1 MMETRFIQTRIW
13 GFVLMGLLF
22 GGGLSGSTARAES
35 ARSKNNSGVEA
46 YKQGKMDV
54 AVEQFRQAKAADP
67 ENLVLDYNLGV
78 AQAAQGEVEG
88 ALQDLGRAALA
99 RDAQV
104 AARAAYSE
112 GVLSYQEAQKKLE
125 AKDTQNALKMA
136 ERAVLANREALRKN
150 PADADARVNYELA
163 RRLQKQLQEQM
174 KNQQNQKDQQD
185 KQDKKDQQKQDKQD
199 QQKQDSQKQDKN
211 DQQQDKQNQ
220 QQDKQDQQKQDKN
233 DQKQDQQNQDQ
244 QKQDQ
249 QNPKQDQQDQK
260 QDKNSQQK
268 DQQGQQQQNQNQ
280 QDQQNSQQ
288 NTQQNQQ
295 KDAQQEQKDTPQ
307 PDSKKD
313 AQEQKGSAAKPE
325 QPDKAGEK
333 TPQAAAQEKQGKE
346 GEPQDATLS
355 ILNLLSDNDTK
366 ALKRALARRQA
377 LQVQRPEK
385 DW

>member
-1 MMETRFIQTRIW
+1 MTMKARLVQTRIP
-13 GFVLMGLLF
+13 GFVLMGLL
-22 GGGLSGSTARAES
+22 LASGMSGRTVFAES

-46 YKQGKMDV
+46 YKQGKMEV

-125 AKDTQNALKMA
+125 AKDPQGALKMA

-163 RRLQKQLQEQM
+163 RGLQKQIQEQM

-185 KQDKKDQQKQDKQD
+185 KQNQKDQQDQQDKQDQKDQQKQNKQD
-199 QQKQDSQKQDKN
+199 QQKQDQQKQDQNDQKQDKQDPQKQDKN
-211 DQQQDKQNQ
+211 DP
-220 QQDKQDQQKQDKN
+220 KQDPQKP
-233 DQKQDQQNQDQ
+233 DQ

-249 QNPKQDQQDQK
+249 QNPKQD
-260 QDKNSQQK
+260 QK

-280 QDQQNSQQ
+280 QDQQDA
-288 NTQQNQQ
+288 QQNQQQQDSQNPQEQ
-295 KDAQQEQKDTPQ
+295 KDAQQEQKDQQQNP
-307 PDSKKD
+307 KD

-333 TPQAAAQEKQGKE
+333 KPPAAAQEKQGKE

>member
-1 MMETRFIQTRIW
+1 
-13 GFVLMGLLF
+13 
-22 GGGLSGSTARAES
+22 
-35 ARSKNNSGVEA
+35 GVEA
-46 YKQGKMDV
+46 YKQGKMEV

-125 AKDTQNALKMA
+125 AKDPQGALKMA

-163 RRLQKQLQEQM
+163 RGLQKQLQEQM

-199 QQKQDSQKQDKN
+199 
-211 DQQQDKQNQ
+211 
-220 QQDKQDQQKQDKN
+220 KQDQQKQDQN
-233 DQKQDQQNQDQ
+233 DQQQDQQNPQKQDKNDPKQDPQKPDQ

-249 QNPKQDQQDQK
+249 QNPKQD
-260 QDKNSQQK
+260 QK

-280 QDQQNSQQ
+280 QDQQDA
-288 NTQQNQQ
+288 QQNQQQQDSQNPQEQ
-295 KDAQQEQKDTPQ
+295 KDAQQEQKDQQQNP
-307 PDSKKD
+307 KD

-333 TPQAAAQEKQGKE
+333 KPPAAAQEKQGKE

>member
-1 MMETRFIQTRIW
+1 MKARLVQTRIP
-13 GFVLMGLLF
+13 GFVLMGLL
-22 GGGLSGSTARAES
+22 LASGMSGRTVFAES

-46 YKQGKMDV
+46 YKQGKMEV

-125 AKDTQNALKMA
+125 AKDPQGALKMA

-163 RRLQKQLQEQM
+163 RGLQKQLQEQM

-199 QQKQDSQKQDKN
+199 QQKQD
-211 DQQQDKQNQ
+211 QQ
-220 QQDKQDQQKQDKN
+220 KQDQQKQDQN
-233 DQKQDQQNQDQ
+233 DQKQD
-244 QKQDQ
+244 KQD
-249 QNPKQDQQDQK
+249 PQK
-260 QDKNSQQK
+260 QDK
-268 DQQGQQQQNQNQ
+268 
-280 QDQQNSQQ
+280 
-288 NTQQNQQ
+288 
-295 KDAQQEQKDTPQ
+295 
-307 PDSKKD
+307 
-313 AQEQKGSAAKPE
+313 
-325 QPDKAGEK
+325 
-333 TPQAAAQEKQGKE
+333 
-346 GEPQDATLS
+346 
-355 ILNLLSDNDTK
+355 
-366 ALKRALARRQA
+366 
-377 LQVQRPEK
+377 
-385 DW
+385 

>member
-1 MMETRFIQTRIW
+1 MKARLVQTRIP
-13 GFVLMGLLF
+13 GFVLMGLL
-22 GGGLSGSTARAES
+22 LASGMSGRTVFAES

-46 YKQGKMDV
+46 YKQGKMEV

-125 AKDTQNALKMA
+125 AKDPQGALKMA

-163 RRLQKQLQEQM
+163 RGLQKQLQEQM
-174 KNQQNQKDQQD
+174 KNQQNQKGQQD

-199 QQKQDSQKQDKN
+199 QQKQDQQKQDQNDQKQDKQDPQKQDKN
-211 DQQQDKQNQ
+211 DPKQDPQKP
-220 QQDKQDQQKQDKN
+220 DQQKQDP
-233 DQKQDQQNQDQ
+233 
-244 QKQDQ
+244 

-260 QDKNSQQK
+260 QDQK

-280 QDQQNSQQ
+280 QDQQDA
-288 NTQQNQQ
+288 QQNQQQQDSQNPQEQ
-295 KDAQQEQKDTPQ
+295 KDAQQEQKDQQQNP
-307 PDSKKD
+307 KD

-333 TPQAAAQEKQGKE
+333 KPQAAQEKQGKE